1 MTEISQRGEKAVTT
15 DLTTSE
21 TTTATTHRG
30 YGQSYKTSLLNTQPQ
45 DRQADRERLGVETDR
60 QTENLRQTGRERQ
73 TDIRVK
79 QGETKTENQRAKN
92 TVPLCFAQRL
102 PMTFNM
108 SASKAKVL
116 VPTTVKSFSV

>member
-1 MTEISQRGEKAVTT
+1 M
-15 DLTTSE
+15 
-21 TTTATTHRG
+21 
-30 YGQSYKTSLLNTQPQ
+30 
-45 DRQADRERLGVETDR
+45 RQTDR